1 MEKGSVG
8 HEPVQVL
15 VGAGYVIFQGSLEI
29 LDFKGAAAS
38 DQVADGSFQVV
49 NRYEVVKG
57 VPVFHAPQG

>member
-15 VGAGYVIFQGSLEI
+15 VGAGYIIFKGGLEI

-38 DQVADGSFQVV
+38 DQVADGSFKVV

-57 VPVFHAPQG
+57 VPVFHASQG

>member
-8 HEPVQVL
+8 HEPVRVL
-15 VGAGYVIFQGSLEI
+15 VGARYVIFKGGLEI

-38 DQVADGSFQVV
+38 DQVPDGSFKAV
-49 NRYEVVKG
+49 NRYEVVKE

>member
-1 MEKGSVG
+1 MEKRSVG

-15 VGAGYVIFQGSLEI
+15 VGARYVIFKGGLEI

-49 NRYEVVKG
+49 NRYEVVKE
-57 VPVFHAPQG
+57 ALINS